1 MAVLCLAGA
10 LTGCANPGP
19 PLPPSMNLPAVVT
32 TLAAER
38 IGDTVSL
45 NFPPPHLTSDG
56 LLLRRSYTV
65 TLCRA
70 VDAGPCQPVQS
81 LQQNAPAIADHA
93 PTATP
98 HMTPRLAPLLTLNDP
113 LPASLLTSPRRLLT
127 YRVEL
132 TNAAGRS
139 AGASNAAMTAS
150 GPEVP
155 AVVGFH
161 VEGAREGVRLLW
173 SAVPAAMPRLHTVA
187 ERTTLPA
194 APSASEPSAETTA
207 VSQPVSAAA
216 KPGNAAPKP
225 GNAAAR
231 PVNAAAKP
239 MPRAP
244 QVVFLQ
250 ASARSSTTASLA
262 TADTA
267 TADTATA
274 DTDTAEVA
282 TADAAAPTGMLD
294 ASARPGTAYSYRAR
308 HELTVSLRGAAAG
321 QAFTLRSV
329 WTPPAS
335 IVLRAIYPPAA
346 PRGLL
351 AAPLLDDQGVLIA
364 VDLSWQ
370 PVLDTG
376 IAGYNIYRLERDG
389 ARKLNS
395 ALVTDAAFRDR
406 HPAPAAAYAVTAV
419 DTRGNESPRSPAAVL
434 AP

>member
-32 TLAAER
+32 TLTAER

-173 SAVPAAMPRLHTVA
+173 AAVPAAMPRLHTVA

-207 VSQPVSAAA
+207 VSQPVNAAA
-216 KPGNAAPKP
+216 K
-225 GNAAAR
+225 

-250 ASARSSTTASLA
+250 ESARSSTPASLA
-262 TADTA
+262 TSDTA
-267 TADTATA
+267 TSDTAA
-274 DTDTAEVA
+274 PEVA

-321 QAFTLRSV
+321 QSFTLRSV
-329 WTPPAS
+329 WTPPAT

-351 AAPLLDDQGVLIA
+351 AAPQLDDQGALIA

>member
-32 TLAAER
+32 TLTAER

-93 PTATP
+93 PTPTP
-98 HMTPRLAPLLTLNDP
+98 HMTPRLAPLLTLNDA

-173 SAVPAAMPRLHTVA
+173 AAVPAAMPRLHTVA

-207 VSQPVSAAA
+207 VSQPVNAAA
-216 KPGNAAPKP
+216 K
-225 GNAAAR
+225 

-250 ASARSSTTASLA
+250 ESARSSTPASLA
-262 TADTA
+262 TSDTA
-267 TADTATA
+267 TSDTAA
-274 DTDTAEVA
+274 PEVA

-321 QAFTLRSV
+321 QSFTLRSV
-329 WTPPAS
+329 WTPPAT

-351 AAPLLDDQGVLIA
+351 AAPQLDDQGALIA